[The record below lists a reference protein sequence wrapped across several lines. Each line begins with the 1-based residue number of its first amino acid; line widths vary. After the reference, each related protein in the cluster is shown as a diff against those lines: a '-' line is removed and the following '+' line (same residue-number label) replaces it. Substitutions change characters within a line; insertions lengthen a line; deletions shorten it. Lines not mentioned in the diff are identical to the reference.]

1 MPLDPNIVYLL
12 LLGGLWLSVTAA
24 HMPGTGILELLAGV
38 GIVASL
44 FALINMPTN
53 WWALVMLV
61 VGVLAFLVLPFLHR
75 RLVLIAVGGLVLQA
89 IGSLNLFNGVSVSL
103 PVIVVTIGA
112 SLIYYRFA
120 LLRILEFHKSAPA
133 MLEDEP
139 IIGLQGY
146 VQKALDPV
154 GTVYVR
160 GEAWT
165 ARSDKPLAAGTE
177 VAVIDQE
184 GLTLFVEAVKQKR
197 RQEEG

>member
-24 HMPGTGILELLAGV
+24 HMPGTGIIELLAGV

-44 FALINMPTN
+44 YALINMPTN
-53 WWALVMLV
+53 WWALVVLV
-61 VGVLAFLVLPFLHR
+61 SGVLTFLVLPLLHR
-75 RLVLIAVGGLVLQA
+75 RSTLLPVGGLVLQA
-89 IGSLNLFNGVSVSL
+89 LGSLTLFSGVSVSL
-103 PVIVVTIGA
+103 PVIAITVAA

-120 LLRILEFHKSAPA
+120 LLRILEFHKTAPA

-139 IIGLQGY
+139 LVGLQGY

-165 ARSDKPLAAGTE
+165 ARSDKPLTAGTE
-177 VAVIDQE
+177 ISVVDQE